1 VRFSDLGEIAIAWYR
16 AANPTVE
23 QQEIALERLTVCD
36 TCEYKTAVPSRNS
49 YKCGACGCPLHK
61 KIFSPVVGPAAC
73 PKAKWSR

>member
-36 TCEYKTAVPSRNS
+36 TCEFKQPSKLFNG

-61 KIFSPVVGPAAC
+61 KIFSSVSGPHAC